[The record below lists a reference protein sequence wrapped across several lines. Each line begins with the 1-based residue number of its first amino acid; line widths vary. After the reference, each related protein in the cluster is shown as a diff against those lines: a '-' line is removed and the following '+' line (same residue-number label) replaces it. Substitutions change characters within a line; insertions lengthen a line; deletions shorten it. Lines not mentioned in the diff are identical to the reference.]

1 MQQINR
7 AVAAND
13 HESMMKALK
22 MITAKFN
29 IPIYPHDASFYLKL
43 LKKRLFE
50 KEFDG
55 SELWLDDV
63 KAITKSVTSEIE
75 EMQESRSYI
84 LNVFFFV
91 FIDFI
96 ELEN

>member
-13 HESMMKALK
+13 HENMMKALK
-22 MITAKFN
+22 MITTKFD

-63 KAITKSVTSEIE
+63 KAIAKTVTSEIE
-75 EMQESRSYI
+75 EMQESKSYV
-84 LNVFFFV
+84 LNVFSFV